1 MIMLSHIIHSLPI
14 SHSALHK
21 KKEKK
26 GKKKKKTFVW
36 VLHGH
41 QATLH
46 TTFVDMCMHVHVSC
60 QPVSHQVLMRPAGS
74 VLGPNQTGE
83 TAQSWLSFRLVHP
96 TSPKPPAHP
105 PSPPDILENHG
116 RLSTHGRFG
125 IAVCLLK
132 STLSP
137 RSLGQG
143 LN

>member
-1 MIMLSHIIHSLPI
+1 M
-14 SHSALHK
+14 
-21 KKEKK
+21 
-26 GKKKKKTFVW
+26 W

-46 TTFVDMCMHVHVSC
+46 TTFVDVCMHVHVSC
-60 QPVSHQVLMRPAGS
+60 QPASYQVLMRPAGS

-116 RLSTHGRFG
+116 RLSTQGRFG
-125 IAVCLLK
+125 NGMFVKIYPV
-132 STLSP
+132 SQIPWPRPEFESP
-137 RSLGQG
+137 RLKPQTCLFGFLPLPCFLHLQQLWWCWG
-143 LN
+143 LL